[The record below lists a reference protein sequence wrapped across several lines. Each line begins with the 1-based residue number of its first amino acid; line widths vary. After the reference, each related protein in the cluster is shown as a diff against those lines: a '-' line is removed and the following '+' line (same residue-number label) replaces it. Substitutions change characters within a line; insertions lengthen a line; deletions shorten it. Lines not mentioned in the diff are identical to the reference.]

1 MTSASITRETASRLN
16 PIISPVG
23 RNDTI
28 SQCAHLVESLG
39 VFVSTS
45 DAADDSRCHL
55 HLLTGSID
63 AALNFELA
71 ARECSENTSHELIK
85 G

>member
-1 MTSASITRETASRLN
+1 MTNAYITRETASRLN

-39 VFVSTS
+39 AFLSKS
-45 DAADDSRCHL
+45 DAGDDSRCHV
-55 HLLTGSID
+55 HLLTGSIA
-63 AALNFELA
+63 AALHYELA
-71 ARECSENTSHELIK
+71 ACE
-85 G
+85 

>member
-1 MTSASITRETASRLN
+1 MSNATFTREAASRLN

-39 VFVSTS
+39 VFMSTS
-45 DAADDSRCHL
+45 DVTDDSRSHV
-55 HLLTGSID
+55 HLLTGTIA
-63 AALNFELA
+63 AALHFELA
-71 ARECSENTSHELIK
+71 ASE
-85 G
+85 